1 MCWPV
6 GVAIYVSRN
15 TLSSPK
21 HREQYETQCET
32 VFLVLSALNSQEN
45 EVNDDKSLNAI
56 LSCEISNMI

>member
-1 MCWPV
+1 MLAS
-6 GVAIYVSRN
+6 GGSNVSRN

-21 HREQYETQCET
+21 HREQYETQYET
-32 VFLVLSALNSQEN
+32 VFLVLSVLNSQEN